1 MRLKHFIKVFI
12 KGGMCFKVVWE
23 GYYKIMALEFYLS
36 HQISFSQH
44 YLKLFLTFK
53 LPHVLKS
60 SCLEANKWK
69 EGSLSREVVSDSSL
83 KNEGRVLQFNKWKN
97 YFKDKKPAVQRQ
109 AGMT

>member
-1 MRLKHFIKVFI
+1 
-12 KGGMCFKVVWE
+12 MCFKVVWE

-83 KNEGRVLQFNKWKN
+83 KNEESSSLINGKITLKIRNQLYKGRL
-97 YFKDKKPAVQRQ
+97 A
-109 AGMT
+109 